1 MSSNYTVLLVDDH
14 AIVRGGVKAMLRGTE
29 FDVIGEASS
38 GAEGIR
44 VAEEKKPDL
53 VLLDIRMAG
62 GDGFSALVAIKAA
75 LPKTVVLMLS
85 TYDNPTYMARAVAGG
100 AAGYLLKGIEHEAL
114 RDAMRAVLRG
124 EQLLSTQDLIRSLR
138 VVGESAQAADLIE
151 PLTKREEEVLKLM
164 ATGLTNRE
172 MGGVLFISEGTVK
185 THVEH
190 IIGKLGVS
198 DRVQAAVWA
207 ARQGIISEA
216 DLPKLST
223 HH

>member
-1 MSSNYTVLLVDDH
+1 MSSHYTVLLVDDH

-38 GAEGIR
+38 GAEGVV
-44 VAEEKKPDL
+44 VAEKQKPDL

-75 LPKTVVLMLS
+75 RPTTVVLMLS
-85 TYDNPTYMARAVAGG
+85 TYDNPTYMARAIAGG

-114 RDAMRAVLRG
+114 LEAMRAVLRG

-172 MGGVLFISEGTVK
+172 MSGVLFISEGTVK

-207 ARQGIISEA
+207 ARQGLVSEA
-216 DLPKLST
+216 DLPRLST

>member
-1 MSSNYTVLLVDDH
+1 MSSHYTVLLVDDH

-38 GAEGIR
+38 GAEGIV

-75 LPKTVVLMLS
+75 LPTTVVLMLS
-85 TYDNPTYMARAVAGG
+85 TYDNPTYMARAIAGG

-114 RDAMRAVLRG
+114 LEAMRAVLRG

-172 MGGVLFISEGTVK
+172 MAGVLFISEGTVK

-207 ARQGIISEA
+207 ARQGLVSEA

>member
-1 MSSNYTVLLVDDH
+1 VSSNYTVLLVDDH

>member
-1 MSSNYTVLLVDDH
+1 
-14 AIVRGGVKAMLRGTE
+14 MLRGTE